1 MQNSGFECMTTAWGV
16 TPQGQKTG
24 VSPGRIVTASPY
36 KTKGAQHGD
45 VLHAFVRNG
54 KGPLYF
60 YKYATPLFR
69 SCSVMLL
76 LWQTVQKVQGLFG
89 DSCKIV
95 VHHAFLPKIVKLLC
109 RSVDDY

>member
-1 MQNSGFECMTTAWGV
+1 MLYQVIGV
-16 TPQGQKTG
+16 
-24 VSPGRIVTASPY
+24 GRKEGELCDPSFWYSY

-95 VHHAFLPKIVKLLC
+95 VHHAFLPKIVKPLC
-109 RSVDDY
+109 RSADDY